1 MIRRPPRSTRTDT
14 LFPYTTLFRS
24 DTDWYASTA
33 HEMEHLWPLISSG
46 GALLIDDYGHFMG
59 AKKAVDEYIAEHRL
73 PVLLNRI
80 DFTGRLVVK
89 PHPGNSAASTSAR
102 AHPAALPPPLNAPT
116 RSTPDWPTPSDR

>member
-1 MIRRPPRSTRTDT
+1 MVEDT
-14 LFPYTTLFRS
+14 IPAQAPEPIAMCRL

-33 HEMEHLWPLISSG
+33 HEMEHLWPRISSG

-59 AKKAVDEYIAEHRL
+59 ATKAVDEYIADHRL

-89 PHPGNSAASTSAR
+89 TPAGHSAAPTMTR
-102 AHPAALPPPLNAPT
+102 AQPAATAPQDTNAKRPQP
-116 RSTPDWPTPSDR
+116 RP

>member
-1 MIRRPPRSTRTDT
+1 
-14 LFPYTTLFRS
+14 
-24 DTDWYASTA
+24 
-33 HEMEHLWPLISSG
+33 MEHLWPRISSG

-89 PHPGNSAASTSAR
+89 PHAGHSAASPMAR
-102 AHPAALPPPLNAPT
+102 AHPADIDSQEN
-116 RSTPDWPTPSDR
+116 DREIGRDVRRERVWQYEYIQVGAVKLK